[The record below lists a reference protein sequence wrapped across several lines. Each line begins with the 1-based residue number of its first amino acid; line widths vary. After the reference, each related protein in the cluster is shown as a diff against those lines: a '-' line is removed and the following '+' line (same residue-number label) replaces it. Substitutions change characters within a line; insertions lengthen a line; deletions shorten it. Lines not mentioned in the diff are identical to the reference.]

1 VSASATAGTYSY
13 TVTASSNGYV
23 TETFVYSFVIQA
35 DPVVS
40 YKTVK
45 LSVYFNLR
53 SSVLRTDQKSKL
65 LRFIRQFAPK
75 VIDGTVDGYI
85 QWIGAVDKT
94 FIPLSLARARVVAKF
109 ISDHGLKSPLVIR
122 GMSVL
127 NSSNAARVSI
137 IGLRCNV

>member
-1 VSASATAGTYSY
+1 VSASATAGTYSF

-23 TETFVYSFVIQA
+23 TETFVVSFVIQT

-65 LRFIRQFAPK
+65 LSFIRQFAPK

-109 ISDHGLKSPLVIR
+109 ISDNGLKAPLVIR

-127 NSSNAARVSI
+127 NSSNAARVSMVE
-137 IGLRCNV
+137 LRCSV